1 MDKTKILM
9 IGRHGNAPQKK
20 EGGSIDSLVDSAVPL
35 LYDSVGRPLRDHD
48 VKERRAFII
57 HSKALRTRLT
67 AEAIIAGALGYER
80 PTSVEELREMHIGD
94 KISFILQD
102 NALNLRNPHCNM
114 DVYRNEGSAGV
125 LNYWLTNPD
134 ATEHN
139 GKPIT
144 PYRKIVKSVQR
155 SLSNALNI
163 LHSYDNER
171 DLGIFVTHGTLV
183 EPILISMVNTG
194 LNPENRVRNISEIGG
209 PIEMGEFAK
218 LEFKRNQRAKTPRG
232 YEYKVVA
239 TLEIKGQKYDLFP
252 HFFDL
257 YYDIEGKVK

>member
-1 MDKTKILM
+1 MENKKILM

-35 LYDSVGRPLRDHD
+35 LYDSVGRPLRDYD
-48 VKERRAFII
+48 FEERRAFII

-80 PTSVEELREMHIGD
+80 PASVEELHEMGIGD

-102 NALNLRNPHCNM
+102 NELNLRNPHCNM

-134 ATEHN
+134 ATEHD

-144 PYRKIVKSVQR
+144 PYRKIVKSVQK
-155 SLSNALNI
+155 SLSNALKI
-163 LHSYDNER
+163 LHSYANER

-183 EPILISMVNTG
+183 EPILLSLVNTE
-194 LNPENRVRNISEIGG
+194 LDPENRVRDISEIGG

-218 LEFKRNQRAKTPRG
+218 LEFKRDQRVKTPRG

-239 TLEIKGQKYDLFP
+239 TLEIKGQKYDIFP
-252 HFFDL
+252 QFFDF
-257 YYDIEGKVK
+257 YYDISVQVK